1 MPGRAFVDTN
11 VLVYAIDDADP
22 VKRDRAREELGDAT
36 EQLVLSAQVLSEFYV
51 VATRKL
57 AKPLPEHDAAE
68 AVRDLARLPV
78 VVADAE
84 LVIAAI
90 GLSQRAQISFW
101 DAQIVAAAAAAGCD
115 RLLTEDLSDGAELSS
130 VRIENPFR

>member
-22 VKRDRAREELGDAT
+22 VKRDRARETLGEAT

-57 AKPLPEHDAAE
+57 AEPLPEHDAAE

-90 GLSQRAQISFW
+90 GLSQQAQIGFW
-101 DAQIVAAAAAAGCD
+101 DAQIVAAASVAGCE
-115 RLLTEDLSDGAELSS
+115 RVLTEDLAHGTELAA